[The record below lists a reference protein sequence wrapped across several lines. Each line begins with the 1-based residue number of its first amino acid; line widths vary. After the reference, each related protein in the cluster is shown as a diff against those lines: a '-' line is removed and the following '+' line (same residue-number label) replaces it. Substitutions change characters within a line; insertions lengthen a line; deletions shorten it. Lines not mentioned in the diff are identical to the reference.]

1 MINQD
6 SKPTNEKG
14 STAVT
19 VKPLCSNMEK
29 PNRNMPILT
38 QTIQVADKQT
48 SVIQYKSLPVMTTEQ
63 MAGFYGTDPVNIRKN
78 HMRNAE
84 RFIDGKHFFKVEG
97 DELRTLKNS
106 LSDFEVLSPNT
117 RSLTLWTEKGAARH
131 AKILD
136 TDQAWDVFEQLEEV
150 YFAVKEKSYLPVLPS
165 YAIEDPI
172 ERAKKWIEEEKQ
184 KQLVIQERDHA
195 IATKAEIGSRREA
208 TAMSTASKYK
218 RKAEKLEALVD
229 ESQSFATIKK
239 VQALTGGTYDT
250 YELRRYSKT
259 NRLEIQKAED
269 ANYGSVNSYHKD
281 AWLAV
286 YNINLSSIRGA

>member
-1 MINQD
+1 MN
-6 SKPTNEKG
+6 T
-14 STAVT
+14 
-19 VKPLCSNMEK
+19 
-29 PNRNMPILT
+29 PILA

-48 SVIQYKSLPVMTTEQ
+48 SLIQYKSVPVMTTEQ
-63 MAGFYGTDPVNIRKN
+63 MAEFYGTDSNNIKVN
-78 HMRNAE
+78 HSRNAA
-84 RFIDGKHFFKVEG
+84 RFTQGKHYFKVEG
-97 DELRTLKNS
+97 SDLRDFKDRVTESNSVQIGKNAS
-106 LSDFEVLSPNT
+106 SII
-117 RSLTLWTEKGAARH
+117 LWTEKGAARH

-136 TDQAWDVFEQLEEV
+136 TDQAWDIFEQLEEV

-184 KQLVIQERDHA
+184 KQLAIQERDQA

-218 RKAEKLEALVD
+218 RKAEKLEALMD

-286 YNINLSSIRGA
+286 YNINLSSMRGV

>member
-1 MINQD
+1 MNMLAQFAEKQKTMGTRVIAELCEKEHRNVKRDCDVMFASLNIDALKFEHIYFD
-6 SKPTNEKG
+6 SMNRQQTEYLLDEEL
-14 STAVT
+14 TMTLVT
-19 VKPLCSNMEK
+19 GYNIVLR
-29 PNRNMPILT
+29 NR
-38 QTIQVADKQT
+38 
-48 SVIQYKSLPVMTTEQ
+48 VIK
-63 MAGFYGTDPVNIRKN
+63 RWK
-78 HMRNAE
+78 
-84 RFIDGKHFFKVEG
+84 
-97 DELRTLKNS
+97 ELEL
-106 LSDFEVLSPNT
+106 
-117 RSLTLWTEKGAARH
+117 
-131 AKILD
+131 
-136 TDQAWDVFEQLEEV
+136 QAN
-150 YFAVKEKSYLPVLPS
+150 LPS
-165 YAIEDPI
+165 YAIDDPI

-184 KQLVIQERDHA
+184 KQIAIQERDHA

-281 AWLAV
+281 AWLSV
-286 YNINLSSIRGA
+286 YNINLSSICGA